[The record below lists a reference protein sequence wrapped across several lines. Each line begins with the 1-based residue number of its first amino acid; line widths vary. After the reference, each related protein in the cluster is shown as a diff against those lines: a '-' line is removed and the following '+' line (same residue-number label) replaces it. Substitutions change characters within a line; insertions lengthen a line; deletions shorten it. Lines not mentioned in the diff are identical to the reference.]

1 MSEQEFPVQ
10 GSLSLQPIE
19 GLEHP
24 LMLKDRWH
32 GEDDLGLRVNDH
44 IGRKTIYFGNIKQ
57 PWFKYDVKRYILYRR
72 TQGIAFGTLF
82 NNAQNIS
89 CFAKFLEEYSVYSFA
104 DINDEILSAYESN
117 LFNLA
122 KSTKRQRLICIRC
135 FFDIGS
141 LNNWFN
147 VSTYFF
153 QGKSERVKPN
163 HDEIKYIP
171 ENIFKQLDKHLL
183 SLSEQNQ
190 RIIVMFRTLGL
201 RASELF
207 QMRFDCLRQRKD
219 GNWEIHFVNW
229 KFTEREDILPIVPE
243 IASLIKEQQA
253 YVKKHLK
260 VKKYKYLFYRHNSKN
275 EPQPKVVRLND
286 FNDLLNELANKNNIC
301 DKSGKVWHFTSH
313 QFRRTV
319 ATKMTN
325 EKVRQYIIQ
334 RYLRHDNPDMMQH
347 YAYISP
353 QTLKKEI
360 NELHKNKKIV
370 DITGTEVTI
379 NHPELDNDV
388 GLQWLR
394 SKMQPK
400 ALAMGFCA
408 RPKLLKPCPSANAC
422 MSCGHFRLDESDLPA
437 LKQHLKRN
445 QKLKDE
451 SQQKGYV
458 RQLKGI
464 EEDTTKLINLIDTL
478 ESKDA

>member
-1 MSEQEFPVQ
+1 MSEKEFLIQ

-19 GLEHP
+19 ELEHP

-32 GEDDLGLRVNDH
+32 GENDLGLRVNNH

-57 PWFKYDVKRYILYRR
+57 PWFKYDVKRYILYCR
-72 TQGIAFGTLF
+72 TQGKAFSTLF
-82 NNAQNIS
+82 NNAQNIG
-89 CFAKFLEEYSVYSFA
+89 CFAKFLEEYSVYCFD
-104 DINDEILSAYESN
+104 DINDEILSAYENS
-117 LFNLA
+117 LFRLA
-122 KSTKRQRLICIRC
+122 KSTKRHRLICLKC

-141 LNNWFN
+141 LNDWFN

-153 QGKSERVKPN
+153 QGKSARVKPN

-171 ENIFKQLDKHLL
+171 EIVLKQLDEH
-183 SLSEQNQ
+183 LSELPEQTQ
-190 RIIVMFRTLGL
+190 RMVVLLRTLGL
-201 RASELF
+201 RACELF
-207 QMRFDCLRQRKD
+207 QIKFDCLRQRID
-219 GNWEIHFVNW
+219 GNWEIHFINW
-229 KFTEREDILPIVPE
+229 KFEEREDILPVVSE
-243 IASLIKEQQA
+243 IAALIKEQQA

-260 VKKYKYLFYRHNSKN
+260 VKKYKYLFYRHDGNDK
-275 EPQPKVVRLND
+275 PYPKVVILND
-286 FNDLLNELANKNNIC
+286 FNNSLNDLAIKKKIC
-301 DKSGKVWHFTSH
+301 DKLGKVWHFTSH

-353 QTLKKEI
+353 ETLKKEI
-360 NELHKNKKIV
+360 KEVHKKKIV
-370 DITGTEVTI
+370 DVTGAEVTI
-379 NHPELDNDV
+379 NHPELDNDI

-408 RPKLLKPCPSANAC
+408 RPQLLKPCPHANAC
-422 MSCGHFRLDESDLPA
+422 MSCEHFRLDKTDLPA
-437 LKQHLKRN
+437 LKQHLGRN
-445 QKLKDE
+445 QKLKQE
-451 SQQKGYV
+451 SEQKGYL

-464 EEDTTKLINLIDTL
+464 EEDTAKLINLIDTL
-478 ESKDA
+478 ESKNA